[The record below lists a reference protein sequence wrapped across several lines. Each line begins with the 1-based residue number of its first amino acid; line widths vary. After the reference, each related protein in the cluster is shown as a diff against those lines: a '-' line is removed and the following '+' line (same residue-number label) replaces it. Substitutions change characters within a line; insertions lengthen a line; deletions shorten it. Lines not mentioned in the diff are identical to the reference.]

1 MNVLIDGN
9 IILDV
14 LQNRKPHAEA
24 SSKVW
29 KLCETNLVEGYVSAL
44 TFADMVY
51 VMRKEL
57 TPEMIQEVLGKMSLI
72 FHFTELSISDMEK
85 AAGMMWKDYE
95 DAVQAATAERI
106 RATAAFALQ
115 PLLPEISK
123 IISKARS
130 LLSHQRSSW
139 NGSDRFVF
147 RFAAK

>member
-14 LQNRKPHAEA
+14 LQNREPHIEA

-29 KLCETNLVEGYVSAL
+29 KLCETNLVNGYVSAL

-57 TPEMIQEVLGKMSLI
+57 TPAKIYEVLKKLALI
-72 FHFTELSISDMEK
+72 FHFTELSISDMGK
-85 AAGMMWKDYE
+85 AADMMRKDYK

-106 RATAAFALQ
+106 RATAIITRNIKDYQ
-115 PLLPEISK
+115 QSK
-123 IISKARS
+123 IPAFTPAEF
-130 LLSHQRSSW
+130 LE
-139 NGSDRFVF
+139 RF
-147 RFAAK
+147 

>member
-1 MNVLIDGN
+1 MKVLIDGH

-14 LQNRKPHAEA
+14 LQNREPHIEA

-29 KLCETNLVEGYVSAL
+29 KLCETNLVNGYVSAL

-57 TPEMIQEVLGKMSLI
+57 TPAKIYEVLKKLALI

-106 RATAAFALQ
+106 RATAIITRNIKDYQ
-115 PLLPEISK
+115 QSK
-123 IISKARS
+123 IPSFTPAEF
-130 LLSHQRSSW
+130 LE
-139 NGSDRFVF
+139 RF
-147 RFAAK
+147 

>member
-14 LQNRKPHAEA
+14 LQNREPHIEA

-29 KLCETNLVEGYVSAL
+29 KLCETNLVNGYVSAL

-57 TPEMIQEVLGKMSLI
+57 TPAKIYEVLKKLALI

-85 AAGMMWKDYE
+85 VAGMMWKDYE

-106 RATAAFALQ
+106 RATAIITRNIKDYQQSKNPAFTPAEFL
-115 PLLPEISK
+115 E
-123 IISKARS
+123 
-130 LLSHQRSSW
+130 
-139 NGSDRFVF
+139 RF
-147 RFAAK
+147 

>member
-14 LQNRKPHAEA
+14 LQNRESHIEA

-29 KLCETNLVEGYVSAL
+29 KLCETNLVNGYVSAL
-44 TFADMVY
+44 TFADMVS
-51 VMRKEL
+51 VMRKEM
-57 TPEMIQEVLGKMSLI
+57 TPAKVYEVLKKLALI

-106 RATAAFALQ
+106 RATAIITRNIKDYQ
-115 PLLPEISK
+115 QSK
-123 IISKARS
+123 IPAFTPAEF
-130 LLSHQRSSW
+130 LE
-139 NGSDRFVF
+139 RF
-147 RFAAK
+147 

>member
-14 LQNRKPHAEA
+14 LQNREPHIEA

-29 KLCETNLVEGYVSAL
+29 KLCETNLVNGYVSAL

-57 TPEMIQEVLGKMSLI
+57 TPAKIYEVLKKLALI

-85 AAGMMWKDYE
+85 AARMMWKDYE
-95 DAVQAATAERI
+95 DAVQAAIAERI
-106 RATAAFALQ
+106 RATAIITRNIKDYQ
-115 PLLPEISK
+115 QSK
-123 IISKARS
+123 IPAFTPAEF
-130 LLSHQRSSW
+130 LE
-139 NGSDRFVF
+139 RF
-147 RFAAK
+147 

>member
-57 TPEMIQEVLGKMSLI
+57 TPEMIQEVLGKLSLI
-72 FHFTELSISDMEK
+72 FHFTELSISDLEK
-85 AAGMMWKDYE
+85 AAGMMWNDYE

-106 RATAAFALQ
+106 RAAAIVTRNIKDYQ
-115 PLLPEISK
+115 QSK
-123 IISKARS
+123 IPAFTPAEFLVVCYI
-130 LLSHQRSSW
+130 
-139 NGSDRFVF
+139 
-147 RFAAK
+147 

>member
-14 LQNRKPHAEA
+14 LQNREPHIEA

-29 KLCETNLVEGYVSAL
+29 KLCETNLVNGYV
-44 TFADMVY
+44 
-51 VMRKEL
+51 
-57 TPEMIQEVLGKMSLI
+57 

-106 RATAAFALQ
+106 RATAIITRNIKDYQ
-115 PLLPEISK
+115 QSK
-123 IISKARS
+123 IPAFTPAEF
-130 LLSHQRSSW
+130 LE
-139 NGSDRFVF
+139 RF
-147 RFAAK
+147 